1 MIKPLKDRILVE
13 IIKETAT
20 KGSLIFV
27 DQKRGAP
34 VRAKVLSVG
43 NSELKEGDEILMPAH
58 VGTNV
63 PNEANLEWVI
73 LHEQQILGVFE

>member
-1 MIKPLKDRILVE
+1 MLKPLKDRVLVE
-13 IIKETAT
+13 IIKEENR
-20 KGSLIFV
+20 KGSLIYI
-27 DQKRGAP
+27 DPKRGGP

-43 NSELKEGDEILMPAH
+43 DSELKEGDEVLMPAH